1 MILVEEEGGGGYLT
15 TCHHIVLCLGISGEK
30 GANMKQSDSEATDEL
45 FTQIKLKLLDLRQ
58 SDPQVVEE
66 LKNLITQLEDFV
78 ESLVMDSI
86 RKADKKSGREKR

>member
-1 MILVEEEGGGGYLT
+1 MT